1 MLAYSLVTVLLVCGA
16 HASVL
21 DTLGEVLQVNTIR
34 EAFGGGSAYEHAPY
48 TVVAVNHEDDAP
60 NKYEERLYPAAKWVC
75 ADEVQGPSGE
85 QNRLFWGLFGYI
97 SGSNSRQEEI
107 KMTVPVT
114 VERTPTTTEGR
125 FTMSM
130 CFFLGNDHQA
140 DPPAPTNSNLYI
152 QDRPQI
158 TIYTREFG
166 GWPGESFYNRERSE
180 FEALLTR
187 DGKTFQP
194 RREFRVSYQSPMR
207 LFNRRNELWMV
218 KA

>member
-1 MLAYSLVTVLLVCGA
+1 MRAYSLVTVLLVSVA

-34 EAFGGGSAYEHAPY
+34 EAFGGGSAYEYAPY

-60 NKYEERLYPAAKWVC
+60 NKYEERMYPAAKWVC
-75 ADEVQGPSGE
+75 ADEVGPSGAATG
-85 QNRLFWGLFGYI
+85 LFMELFGYI

-114 VERTPTTTEGR
+114 VERTPTITDDR

-130 CFFLGNDHQA
+130 CFFLGNDHQT
-140 DPPAPTNSNLYI
+140 DPPTPTNSNLYI

-166 GWPGESFYNRERSE
+166 GWPGESFYTRERRE
-180 FEALLTR
+180 FEALLSR
-187 DGKTFQP
+187 DGKTYQP